1 MPRFSGNIMSPSDSK
16 RHFTLIRGNKEH
28 GLFYGTTPSD
38 AALMV
43 ATKLCSSNKSKK
55 VEFYIREITDGSKQK
70 TYGPYI
76 GYNDKLNGH
85 GDQSYKI
92 VAKLKK
98 VGMKGGAGLLD
109 NIQISYGNCGKKH
122 IYSMKSR
129 SKKCII
135 LTFNNRSIT
144 IGSREPLEIQVKY
157 LDNSSTYYKKEI
169 FNDKILIN
177 FNKFRDIINELLLN
191 YISSAFNDDQL
202 KELIDKILKFM
213 SHIETSQDDI
223 LNIREWF
230 DNAKLSDTSIQSSA
244 QLGPP
249 PPPPPPPP
257 GSLSQSGHPSPD
269 SASAAQPERSYISN
283 IARAAEA
290 ARLRRTAA
298 SAIASESAAEK
309 TNPFLQNLERI
320 FAKIK
325 VYNPNSSGI
334 IANIK
339 HGAAM
344 GIRPTFPSQPAS
356 NPPSRPNQSN
366 IHMPMTSFNK

>member
-109 NIQISYGNCGKKH
+109 NIQISYGDCGKKH
-122 IYSMKSR
+122 FYSRKSR

-157 LDNSSTYYKKEI
+157 LNNSSTYYKKEI

-191 YISSAFNDDQL
+191 YTSLAFNDDQL

-213 SHIETSQDDI
+213 S
-223 LNIREWF
+223 
-230 DNAKLSDTSIQSSA
+230 
-244 QLGPP
+244 QLG

-283 IARAAEA
+283 IARAAEN

-309 TNPFLQNLERI
+309 TNPFLQNLERR

-356 NPPSRPNQSN
+356 NPPSKPNQSN
-366 IHMPMTSFNK
+366 IHKPMTSFNK